1 MEHKN
6 KEKQFRKHF
15 KFKYTELEQLMTGRV
30 CNLKVTWAGSHSR
43 MDLYL
48 HLFKDRFIQPISNT
62 SNDKAAATLPF

>member
-30 CNLKVTWAGSHSR
+30 CNLKVT
-43 MDLYL
+43 
-48 HLFKDRFIQPISNT
+48 
-62 SNDKAAATLPF
+62 